1 MPATVLT
8 AMKLSIVIHKTGCIG
23 GGGFLVGEN
32 NTTLA
37 GREHCSLYSSARP
50 ASYLHS
56 SVLTHHPFVFFSL
69 DSGLRRHFKLFT
81 GVILNTSAHF
91 FRYAAAL
98 TYFNIWLVSSP
109 VLRSRPTTGEL
120 MLCAISKHWCRG
132 WLTRTGDHTLPRI
145 PIAVIVDVTA
155 HT

>member
-8 AMKLSIVIHKTGCIG
+8 TMKLSIVIHKTGCIG

-37 GREHCSLYSSARP
+37 GREHCSLYSEPDPRP
-50 ASYLHS
+50 ICTPLFSRT
-56 SVLTHHPFVFFSL
+56 THLFFSL

-81 GVILNTSAHF
+81 GVILNTSAHL

-109 VLRSRPTTGEL
+109 VLRSTTGEL

-155 HT
+155 QN